1 MCLVIDVIKPIFTK
15 IFSIRIV
22 VFVYCTKLISLLK
35 KFLSIIK
42 MNEHLRKLY
51 LMATRNSDFVTQRNI
66 SKYLPMKNDLVNY
79 EGILELN
86 KNLAEV

>member
-1 MCLVIDVIKPIFTK
+1 
-15 IFSIRIV
+15 
-22 VFVYCTKLISLLK
+22 
-35 KFLSIIK
+35 

-79 EGILELN
+79 EDILELN